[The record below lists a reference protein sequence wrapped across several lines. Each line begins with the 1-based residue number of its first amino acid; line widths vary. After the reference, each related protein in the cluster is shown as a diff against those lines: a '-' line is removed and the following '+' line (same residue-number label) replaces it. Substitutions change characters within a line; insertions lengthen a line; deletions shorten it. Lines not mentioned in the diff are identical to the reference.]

1 MKKVIIAVIIIL
13 LLMICVIHKLDDNQA
28 EQKESGH
35 KQGTSIETPL
45 PEATACPVA
54 STEITVSSTA
64 SPTQSGCCS
73 SIFSRAFGKWVV
85 TSVTGYGYIFSDLE
99 PETDYIGGT
108 IEVCDNFIMCD
119 LPNDEY
125 DYVIKN
131 PKFVMQWQS
140 ANDFFMERY
149 APYKGFQ
156 FEDDEKV
163 PLVEIKSKEGGFG
176 TRFWIKDKNHIV
188 IDGPQYFLAKR
199 ADED

>member
-1 MKKVIIAVIIIL
+1 MNKVIIIFL
-13 LLMICVIHKLDDNQA
+13 LICAINVLDDNQA
-28 EQKESGH
+28 EEKKSEYEQE
-35 KQGTSIETPL
+35 TTIETPL
-45 PEATACPVA
+45 PEVTACP
-54 STEITVSSTA
+54 IA
-64 SPTQSGCCS
+64 SPTQSDCCS
-73 SIFSRAFGKWVV
+73 SIFSMAFGKWVV
-85 TSVTGYGYIFSDLE
+85 TAVTGYAYIYSDLG

-108 IEVCDNFIMCD
+108 IEICDDSIMCD

-149 APYKGFQ
+149 ALYKGFQ
-156 FEDDEKV
+156 FEDDKTV
-163 PLVEIKSKEGGFG
+163 PIVEIKSKKAGFG

-188 IDGPQYFLAKR
+188 ISGPRYFLAKR